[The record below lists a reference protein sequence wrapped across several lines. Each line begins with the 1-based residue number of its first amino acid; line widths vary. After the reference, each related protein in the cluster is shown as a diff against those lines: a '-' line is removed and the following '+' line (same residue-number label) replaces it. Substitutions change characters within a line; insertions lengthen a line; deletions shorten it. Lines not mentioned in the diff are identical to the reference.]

1 MLQANFFF
9 QTRHKST
16 STKSSVEIIDSS
28 PIKNREKKEAGWQTV
43 LEVNAQPKRKG
54 KSFNENK
61 EASMI
66 LSNLKFYQIR
76 LRVILD
82 HKDKIIT
89 RSLNAP
95 KKLLPSCQCS
105 GLNFSLLAMWIII
118 MVTSWCTDR
127 TYNYDIL
134 ISESIQKDKRCLPWY
149 Q

>member
-1 MLQANFFF
+1 
-9 QTRHKST
+9 
-16 STKSSVEIIDSS
+16 
-28 PIKNREKKEAGWQTV
+28 
-43 LEVNAQPKRKG
+43 
-54 KSFNENK
+54 
-61 EASMI
+61 MI
-66 LSNLKFYQIR
+66 LSNLKFDQIR

-82 HKDKIIT
+82 HTDKIIT